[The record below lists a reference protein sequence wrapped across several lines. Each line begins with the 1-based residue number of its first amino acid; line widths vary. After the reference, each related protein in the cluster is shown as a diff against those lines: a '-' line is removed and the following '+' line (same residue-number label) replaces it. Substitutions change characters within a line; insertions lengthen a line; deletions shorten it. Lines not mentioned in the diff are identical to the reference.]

1 MVQGIFR
8 VWFLCELHKSIS
20 LRESI
25 RLIIL
30 FYREKMEES
39 IDNSVNVKNRFPVF
53 TQDVEA
59 NVSFQIDIGMINLK
73 TEHKHRYINKQVTY
87 QVEVNIHNPTLVLHL
102 TLGAS

>member
-1 MVQGIFR
+1 MYQA
-8 VWFLCELHKSIS
+8 
-20 LRESI
+20 
-25 RLIIL
+25 
-30 FYREKMEES
+30 YREKMEES
-39 IDNSVNVKNRFPVF
+39 IDNSVDVKNRFPVF